1 MEIIISNSSHV
12 YRNEN
17 VQSSLGTLPSVLD
30 RSIMSPDNGLA
41 GWCVDDREL
50 QTHDGQSQQGEV
62 QSTSDEV
69 QRLPYALSC
78 FSAIQE
84 VSLLYTT
91 VAVGPSPP
99 AVVNT
104 SGKNAPCS
112 TSLTRFS

>member
-1 MEIIISNSSHV
+1 
-12 YRNEN
+12 
-17 VQSSLGTLPSVLD
+17 
-30 RSIMSPDNGLA
+30 MSPDNGLA

-69 QRLPYALSC
+69 QRLPICPVVL
-78 FSAIQE
+78 FS
-84 VSLLYTT
+84 YTT

-104 SGKNAPCS
+104 SSENVPCS
-112 TSLTRFS
+112 TSLTHFS